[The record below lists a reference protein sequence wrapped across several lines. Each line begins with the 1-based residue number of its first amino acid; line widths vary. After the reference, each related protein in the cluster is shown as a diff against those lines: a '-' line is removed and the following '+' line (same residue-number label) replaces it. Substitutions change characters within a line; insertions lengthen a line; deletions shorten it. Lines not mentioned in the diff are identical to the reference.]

1 MAGRRPPPQRFAAL
15 WGRSVTCQLLL
26 TRGVTTWRT
35 HECVHHS
42 IINERWVE
50 SRTGASADAEAP
62 PRFPSPSRPGEFH
75 PEPLTEPERIRTSHN
90 PPDDVAH
97 APTRAVPR
105 LGSTLRRAATQRSEP
120 ERRQEWRR
128 GTQSACATSSPKK
141 SGCQTGRRPFR
152 GVEST
157 ACREGDPGR
166 WGSSGLAGCRGP
178 VPQMELGPF
187 RCLLVV
193 EWRAPAP
200 GFFPARSAFPVSQAG
215 RRPHLHFP
223 GRQGC
228 SPTFLGLLSRGS
240 ALTGFRARTLAS
252 YQVQPT
258 TSLGGSFPH
267 WRSAP
272 LGRTEKCGLT
282 LD

>member
-97 APTRAVPR
+97 APTRAVSR

-141 SGCQTGRRPFR
+141 SGRQTGRRPFR

-166 WGSSGLAGCRGP
+166 WGKLGIGRVSRSRAANGAWTVQVLAGCRVARSRAWLLP
-178 VPQMELGPF
+178 CPF
-187 RCLLVV
+187 CLPRFSGGSTSTSSLS
-193 EWRAPAP
+193 R
-200 GFFPARSAFPVSQAG
+200 PARLLTHLSWAFIA
-215 RRPHLHFP
+215 RFRPNRFP
-223 GRQGC
+223 GSDARKLP
-228 SPTFLGLLSRGS
+228 SSTNNLLGWVLPP
-240 ALTGFRARTLAS
+240 LAICAS
-252 YQVQPT
+252 
-258 TSLGGSFPH
+258 G
-267 WRSAP
+267 A
-272 LGRTEKCGLT
+272 
-282 LD
+282 D